1 MMRFKIV
8 SLFLIAGIGLT
19 LSAQDIKSR
28 SEFFKEF
35 YGTYLKPLDI
45 EVDVSADTVSGT
57 AVDLGSVIKQYERN
71 YNIDI
76 PPADEAGFKTPEDV
90 TAWVKRYQDAQTAE
104 TPAPV
109 KAVKAA
115 TPAKKRPSWRMKLYG
130 SFGTVETGG
139 VTGGVTGGGH
149 FDGNLFGAAAFQR
162 FKEMYTWEAGF
173 AFHPYGWNGKAGRSH
188 RSWGLSYDFAQFS
201 HIGADSVYVGH
212 ENDTTATRWGI
223 SLNFQQDLTG
233 RKKDRPKVGFYLM
246 ESLRFGVHS
255 YQYVDP
261 VLRDNNHLSFGI
273 GLAQGMYFYIFD
285 LKFYQNVA
293 YSPDIIRL
301 LPSDYPL
308 LRSLDMEVGLR
319 LGVALKF

>member
-1 MMRFKIV
+1 MRFKIV
-8 SLFLIAGIGLT
+8 SLLLIAGIGLT

-45 EVDVSADTVSGT
+45 EVDVPIDTVSGT
-57 AVDLGSVIKQYERN
+57 VTDLKPVIIQYESR

-76 PPADEAGFKTPEDV
+76 PPADEANFKTPEDV
-90 TAWVKRYQDAQTAE
+90 AAWVKRYLDAQLAEPTAPLK
-104 TPAPV
+104 TA
-109 KAVKAA
+109 KAA
-115 TPAKKRPSWRMKLYG
+115 PDKRRHSWRLKLYG
-130 SFGTVETGG
+130 SYGAVETGG
-139 VTGGVTGGGH
+139 VTGGVTGGGY
-149 FDGNLFGAAAFQR
+149 FDGNLFGVAAFQR
-162 FKEMYTWEAGF
+162 FNEMYTWEAGL

-233 RKKDRPKVGFYLM
+233 RNKARPKVGFYLM

-261 VLRDNNHLSFGI
+261 ILRDNNHLSFGI
-273 GLAQGMYFYIFD
+273 GLAQGIYFYIFD

-308 LRSLDMEVGLR
+308 LRSLDLEVGLR
-319 LGVALKF
+319 LGIALKF